1 MNKTKNQR
9 QQKQYFLNIANNF
22 DCLRVID
29 IQEHAKTDSALD
41 ILNHFKS
48 RSQLIYSQ
56 P

>member
-9 QQKQYFLNIANNF
+9 QQKQYFLNIAKNF
-22 DCLRVID
+22 DCLRQFKV
-29 IQEHAKTDSALD
+29 EHAKTNSALD

-48 RSQLIYSQ
+48 RSQPIYSQ